1 MTDPGTITCTPAWVR
16 ETMETLTL
24 HFRMWFILT
33 PPPPPMEGIR
43 NSKGKG
49 VQEEAIISKGVG
61 LDADKVFFS
70 GEFETRSIVFIDDL
84 TLTVIHV
91 NVIGS

>member
-1 MTDPGTITCTPAWVR
+1 
-16 ETMETLTL
+16 
-24 HFRMWFILT
+24 
-33 PPPPPMEGIR
+33 MEGIR

-84 TLTVIHV
+84 TLSQT
-91 NVIGS
+91 NNPSF

>member
-1 MTDPGTITCTPAWVR
+1 MYTCITSFLRKLKLLPSTPGCSFY
-16 ETMETLTL
+16 L
-24 HFRMWFILT
+24 
-33 PPPPPMEGIR
+33 EGIR